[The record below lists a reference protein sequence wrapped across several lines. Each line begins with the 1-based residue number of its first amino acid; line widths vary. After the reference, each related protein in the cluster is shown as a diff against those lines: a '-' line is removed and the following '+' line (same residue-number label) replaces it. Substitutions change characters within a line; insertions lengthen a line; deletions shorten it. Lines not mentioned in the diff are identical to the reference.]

1 MDLVHII
8 DTLIGIVVAGG
19 AWFIGTQAREVKRLD
34 ILINRTREDFVSRGE
49 LRNDLQRITDSLQ
62 RLEDRLERLSS

>member
-8 DTLIGIVVAGG
+8 DGLIGVLVMAGG
-19 AWFIGTQAREVKRLD
+19 WFLGTQAREGKRLD

-49 LRNDLQRITDSLQ
+49 LRNDLHRITDSLQ

>member
-8 DTLIGIVVAGG
+8 DGLIGVLVMAGG
-19 AWFIGTQAREVKRLD
+19 WFLGTQAREVKRLD

-49 LRNDLQRITDSLQ
+49 LRIEGACQKPCVFGT
-62 RLEDRLERLSS
+62 

>member
-1 MDLVHII
+1 MDFVHII
-8 DTLIGIVVAGG
+8 DGLTGVLVMAGG
-19 AWFIGTQAREVKRLD
+19 WFLGTQAREVKRLD

>member
-1 MDLVHII
+1 MALVHII
-8 DTLIGIVVAGG
+8 DGLIGVLVMAGG
-19 AWFIGTQAREVKRLD
+19 WFLSTQAREVKRLD
-34 ILINRTREDFVSRGE
+34 ILINRTREDLVSRGE